1 MKKKLLSI
9 ILVISILFLCMLLA
23 LSGCTNY
30 STISNTQHTVQTEKS
45 ILVYKLAYEQYLK
58 FIESPSI
65 HYLESNTAK
74 YEYSIDKQNNKKI
87 IRKKSDGSNSAESV
101 DEGVFRI
108 SHTPVYVS
116 LIDFWG
122 DISQVQQYLQSNNIS
137 GSIDGVVFLSS
148 YELPCSIGICV
159 ESEWYFVTIDEYI
172 EDYQQ
177 NIHSDSYVYRLYTHN
192 EILKKF
198 EIIDAD
204 LFVNGEKTLP
214 VRMHYDYAEI
224 PILYLFEQ
232 IGADI
237 QWHDDIVMIEY
248 NEKSAKINITTRII
262 EHENKIQHGEEPP
275 GGVACFFVQGTEI
288 YLDTTMA
295 ADLLREF
302 GIEMSWSREES
313 MVCVNT
319 N

>member
-1 MKKKLLSI
+1 
-9 ILVISILFLCMLLA
+9 MLLV
-23 LSGCTNY
+23 LFGCTDHPAYN
-30 STISNTQHTVQTEKS
+30 NTQHTVQTDKS

-137 GSIDGVVFLSS
+137 GSIDDVVFLSC

-159 ESEWYFVTIDEYI
+159 ESDWYFITIDECN

-192 EILKKF
+192 EILKKYANS
-198 EIIDAD
+198 DAD
-204 LFVNGEKTLP
+204 LFIDGEKVLS
-214 VRMHYDYAEI
+214 VKMHYDYAEI

-232 IGADI
+232 LGADV
-237 QWHDDIVMIEY
+237 QWYDDTVTIEY
-248 NEKSAKINITTRII
+248 NKVSVKIHTGTRMI
-262 EHENKIQHGEEPP
+262 EFENKVQYAEEPP
-275 GGVACFFVQGTEI
+275 GGVSCFFVQGTEI
-288 YLDTTMA
+288 YLDTAMA

-302 GIEMSWSREES
+302 GIEMYWSREES